1 MKVISNSS
9 PLIGLSLIKELD
21 LIRKLWGHII
31 IPRAVFKETVVVGK
45 KKPGASDIAGACRS
59 WIKVAHAKNRREV
72 AALQTVLDEGE
83 AEVITLG
90 QEVKADLLLLDNR
103 EPRLFARTLN
113 FEVLGTIGIIKMAW
127 QRGLVSDPGSKLQQ
141 LRLKGFWIDDILFN
155 KILSDLSKQKTI
167 KG

>member
-21 LIRKLWGHII
+21 LIRKLFGQII
-31 IPRAVFKETVVVGK
+31 IPRAVFKETVIGGK
-45 KKPGASDIAGACRS
+45 KKPGVSDIAGACKI
-59 WIKVAHAKNRREV
+59 WIKVTNAKNRREV

-90 QEVKADLLLLDNR
+90 QEVKADLLFLDNK

-113 FEVLGTIGIIKMAW
+113 FEVLGTVGIIKMAW
-127 QRGLVSDPGSKLQQ
+127 QKGLVTDPISKVQQ
-141 LRLKGFWIDDILFN
+141 LRRNGFWIHDSLFE